1 MPDFDQTPLPPFEP
15 VTLRDFV
22 EAMAQVLVISLLG
35 IALAAVIRIPFCPE
49 QEPVHA
55 CQR

>member
-1 MPDFDQTPLPPFEP
+1 MPDTTPKSLPPYEP
-15 VTLRDFV
+15 LTLRDFV
-22 EAMAQVLVISLLG
+22 EAMTQVLVIALLG